1 MARFFIPEEDI
12 QGDLLRV
19 REDAHHILHVL
30 RMGIGDTIT
39 LCDGEGTD
47 YICQIEEIEGDTL
60 LCRANARRT
69 AETEPEMEITLFQG
83 IPKGD
88 KMEWI
93 IEKGVETGLSR
104 IVPVQ
109 MARSVSHIEGK
120 KAGNKV
126 QRWNKISRSAA
137 KQSQRGRIPQVEAP
151 IRLTQCLERLKE
163 YDMVLVFYEEERR
176 NSLRRILQTAS
187 RPRKAAILIGPEGG
201 LEPDEVRAFVGAGAK
216 VAGLG
221 PRILRTET
229 AGPIATALLLYEWG
243 QM

>member
-39 LCDGEGTD
+39 LCDGKGTD
-47 YICQIEEIEGDTL
+47 YICQIEKIEEDTL
-60 LCRANARRT
+60 LCRANARRV

-83 IPKGD
+83 LPKGD

-93 IEKGVETGLSR
+93 IEKGVEAGLSR

-120 KAGNKV
+120 KAENKV

-137 KQSQRGRIPQVEAP
+137 KQSQRGRVPQVEAP
-151 IRLTQCLERLKE
+151 IRLTQCLERLK
-163 YDMVLVFYEEERR
+163 
-176 NSLRRILQTAS
+176 RIRYGS
-187 RPRKAAILIGPEGG
+187 SIL
-201 LEPDEVRAFVGAGAK
+201 
-216 VAGLG
+216 
-221 PRILRTET
+221 
-229 AGPIATALLLYEWG
+229 
-243 QM
+243 